1 MFYEW
6 YGKKRFGKESNYK
19 RKTKFMK
26 NNKIHSN
33 LIVVGLTFFCFTIA
47 VLFFLVNVT
56 SGNTI
61 PYNVKFILNFI
72 LSISTLVNMFI
83 LVNWKFVYYD
93 IDHIYYRP
101 MYSKKMVVVKKTDII
116 TLTNLF
122 TFNDYLNYRIQYK
135 NISGEIQSIVFLS
148 LKSKKEIRYIIDQI
162 KYED

>member
-1 MFYEW
+1 MAEILL
-6 YGKKRFGKESNYK
+6 
-19 RKTKFMK
+19 MK
-26 NNKIHSN
+26 NDQIHSN
-33 LIVVGLTFFCFTIA
+33 LIVFAT
-47 VLFFLVNVT
+47 LFFSVAIVILFFIINWKDDN
-56 SGNTI
+56 SI
-61 PYNVKFILNFI
+61 PYNIKFIINFWLTI
-72 LSISTLVNMFI
+72 ASLVNI
-83 LVNWKFVYYD
+83 ITLLNWKFVYYD

>member
-1 MFYEW
+1 
-6 YGKKRFGKESNYK
+6 
-19 RKTKFMK
+19 MK

-83 LVNWKFVYYD
+83 LVNWKFVYYESEY
-93 IDHIYYRP
+93 IYYRSI
-101 MYSKKMVVVKKTDII
+101 YSKKINLVDKNDIVG
-116 TLTNLF
+116 LTNLF

-135 NISGEIQSIVFLS
+135 NKLGEIQSIIFLS
-148 LKSKKEIRYIIDQI
+148 MKSKKEIQTLLL
-162 KYED
+162 